1 MHQWKTRTVNDREN
15 NNRNARFVGFVVM
28 PFLEM
33 EDGWK
38 DDEVS

>member
-1 MHQWKTRTVNDREN
+1 MHQRKTRTVNEREK

-33 EDGWK
+33 EDGRK